1 MEVLARLSLVAL
13 LIFAVVC
20 PAVADTDIGV
30 FGQVRMR
37 VEADGRNFDKSATA
51 LNHADMRTRM
61 VLEAIVDG
69 NAHTLIQFQDSRRA
83 GEDGLSGTLNYGK
96 LGDVHQAWL
105 KLDNLFGKGW
115 GAKGGKFEFALGNER
130 VFGPVDW
137 HNVGRSW
144 QGLMF
149 WYDHAKVNIMPFWLK
164 RVELNDSSYNRD
176 FDIFGVAANIKDLN
190 WELFA
195 TYEYNAD
202 STDLTTNKLDR
213 ISMGTYCK
221 REYNH
226 FDFELNGVLQ
236 FGNSASP
243 DTVDDT
249 TINTVELDISAYM
262 FTFEVGYSV
271 PGAANARV
279 AAGIDYTSGDSDEND
294 DKSKA
299 YDNLYYT
306 NHNFRGY
313 MDYFT
318 KLRLAGKRY
327 ENAGLMDLMLRGEFD
342 PIPGWTVKGDLHY
355 FSTAQDYPSLL
366 DSRLTKD
373 VGLEFD
379 LTVSTTRVAGVNLTT
394 GVSMF
399 LPNEAFAGITDP
411 DPSFWGY
418 SMATVNF

>member
-1 MEVLARLSLVAL
+1 MKAPTKLSLIAL
-13 LIFAVVC
+13 LVFAVVC

-30 FGQVRMR
+30 FGQVRLR
-37 VEADGRNFDKSATA
+37 LEADQRGFDNSAA
-51 LNHADMRTRM
+51 VLNQADMRTRM

-83 GEDGLSGTLNYGK
+83 GEDGLSGTLNHGK
-96 LGDVHQAWL
+96 IGDVHQAYL

-144 QGLMF
+144 QGLML
-149 WYDHAKVNIMPFWLK
+149 WYDHAKANIMPFWLK

-176 FDIFGVAANIKDLN
+176 FDIFGIAANIKNLN

-213 ISMGTYCK
+213 ISMGTYYK
-221 REYNH
+221 RKYDQ
-226 FDFELNGVLQ
+226 FDFELNGAFQL
-236 FGNSASP
+236 GNSASP
-243 DTVDDT
+243 DTADDT
-249 TINTVELDISAYM
+249 TINTIELDISAYM

-294 DKSKA
+294 NKDKT

-306 NHNFRGY
+306 DHNSRGY

-318 KLRLAGKRY
+318 KSRLTGKDY
-327 ENAGLMDLMLRGEFD
+327 ENAGLMDLMLRGKLD
-342 PIPGWTVKGDLHY
+342 PITGWTVKGDLHY
-355 FSTAQDYPSLL
+355 FSTAQDYLSLL
-366 DSRLTKD
+366 DSSLTKD
-373 VGLEFD
+373 IGLELD
-379 LTVSTTRVAGVNLTT
+379 LTVSTTRVAGVNLTA

-399 LPNEAFAGITDP
+399 LPTKAFAGMTDP
-411 DPSFWGY
+411 DPGFWGY
-418 SMATVNF
+418 SMATVDF